1 MLNWSNMPFKTTW
14 FNLCMK
20 EIFFFLKQFSV
31 AGLMLCL
38 LFFSACRSK
47 TNSYEPSY
55 GVDTSQKKVLV
66 FGVST
71 QAFYELNTPFVNYL
85 NERLDGIQVK
95 IVANSQFSTYVDKL
109 KNGLFDLAGAN
120 GIMTLES
127 IRNGYSILAASVD
140 QDVNAGAIVVNKDSS
155 INKFSDL
162 EGKSI
167 ASVES
172 PALGNLLN
180 TIYLSKKGLNINK
193 KCKLNYLESFESVIL
208 NVYLGKCSAGLTT
221 INGWHSFIKRR
232 PDIASKV
239 ALKWTTPAVAGNA
252 LLILNS
258 VNEKTASQ
266 LKRLVLTMHMNEQGS
281 KALADLG
288 FIKYVPADSTT
299 YQPFR
304 DLLKEYSQLIVDR
317 K

>member
-1 MLNWSNMPFKTTW
+1 
-14 FNLCMK
+14 MK
-20 EIFFFLKQFSV
+20 EIFFFLKQVSF
-31 AGLMLCL
+31 AGLMVCL
-38 LFFSACRSK
+38 LFFSACKPK
-47 TNSYEPSY
+47 TKSYEPSY

-140 QDVNAGAIVVNKDSS
+140 QDANAGAIVVNKDSS
-155 INKFSDL
+155 INKVSDL

-167 ASVES
+167 ASAGS

-208 NVYLGKCSAGLTT
+208 NVYLGKCSAGLIT

-266 LKRLVLTMHMNEQGS
+266 LKRLILTMHMNEQGS
-281 KALADLG
+281 KALANLG
-288 FIKYVPADSTT
+288 FIKYVPADSNT